1 MCTALLQ
8 NRQQLGG
15 RLDRFRTME
24 SFVRV
29 VRAGSFTIGASQLG
43 LSRALVSRHVSD
55 LEAHLGVR
63 LLNRSTR
70 SLAPTEEGTAYLEF
84 CEKVL
89 REIEA
94 NERAILH
101 TRLEPAGTLKVLA
114 PKSFGAMHLSD
125 AVVGFA
131 KAQPRLRVSLLL
143 ENTPY
148 RGTYDFAE
156 RDLDVVLC
164 FSTMRGSS
172 VVEQKIAT
180 LDWVLCASL
189 DYLARAGKP
198 ANPAELAEH
207 ACLVHVRVSPSD
219 AVWRLSGADGQIAVK
234 VRAAFSSDSAFTL
247 RKAAMAGLGITMIP
261 RYAVADDL
269 ASGALVVV
277 LPRYKVAP
285 RPFLA
290 VYPKALVTPAKVQ
303 AFVDYLKTWILERD
317 FDRAQPG

>member
-1 MCTALLQ
+1 
-8 NRQQLGG
+8 
-15 RLDRFRTME
+15 
-24 SFVRV
+24 
-29 VRAGSFTIGASQLG
+29 
-43 LSRALVSRHVSD
+43 VSRHVSD

-70 SLAPTEEGTAYLEF
+70 SLALTEEGTAYLEF
-84 CEKVL
+84 CEKVF

-94 NERAILH
+94 NERAMLH
-101 TRLEPAGTLKVLA
+101 TRLEPSGTLKVLA

-156 RDLDVVLC
+156 RDLDIVLC
-164 FSTMRGSS
+164 FSTIRGAS
-172 VVEQKIAT
+172 VVEQQIAS
-180 LDWVLCASL
+180 LDWVLCASP
-189 DYLARAGKP
+189 DYLARAG
-198 ANPAELAEH
+198 ALSTPAELTAH

-219 AVWRLSGADGQIAVK
+219 AVWRLSGAEGQVAVK
-234 VRAAFSSDSAFTL
+234 VGAAFSSDSAAAL
-247 RKAAMAGLGITMIP
+247 RTAAVAGLGITMIP

-269 ASGALVVV
+269 ASGALTVV
-277 LPRYKVAP
+277 LPRYRIAP
-285 RPFLA
+285 RPLLA

-303 AFVDYLKTWILERD
+303 AFVDYLTDWMRERD
-317 FDRAQPG
+317 FDSGKSPNGEL

>member
-1 MCTALLQ
+1 
-8 NRQQLGG
+8 
-15 RLDRFRTME
+15 ME

-29 VRAGSFTIGASQLG
+29 VRAGSFTIGAGQLG

-70 SLAPTEEGTAYLEF
+70 SLALTEEGTAYLEF
-84 CEKVL
+84 CEKVF

-94 NERAILH
+94 NERAMQR

-148 RGTYDFAE
+148 RGSYDFAE
-156 RDLDVVLC
+156 RDLDIVLC
-164 FSTMRGSS
+164 FSTIRGAS
-172 VVEQKIAT
+172 VVEQQIAT
-180 LDWVLCASL
+180 LDWVLCASP
-189 DYLARAGKP
+189 DYLACAGRLSK
-198 ANPAELAEH
+198 PAELTEH
-207 ACLVHVRVSPSD
+207 ACLVHIRVSPSD
-219 AVWRLSGADGQIAVK
+219 ATWRLRGAEGQVAVK
-234 VRAAFSSDSAFTL
+234 VRAAFSSDSAATL
-247 RKAAMAGLGITMIP
+247 RAAAVAGLGIAMIP
-261 RYAVADDL
+261 RYAVADEL
-269 ASGALVVV
+269 ASGALTVV
-277 LPRYKVAP
+277 LPRYQVAP

-303 AFVDYLKTWILERD
+303 AFVDYLKDWMRERD
-317 FDRAQPG
+317 FDGSHPA